1 MRATLRLITLLAG
14 CVSCSAPGLF
24 SSNSP
29 PTADMLAL
37 SKLIE
42 IKSHESIKVDPKS
55 HNANKTPALPAPGTV
70 ILTLK
75 TSALLNP
82 NAMQNAAPVRV
93 WIFELDKF
101 EKFTKA
107 EQSALV
113 NNPEKILGSD
123 LRRSRDVVLAPEE
136 LVNLQWQV
144 QTPGFIGVL
153 ADFRK
158 PPTQLFQQR
167 QLIAFDA
174 KSSLSWKI
182 ILSGNTL
189 VSLANAQ
196 PDKTPVNID
205 NDLAQPR
212 VVPGL
217 NNNSHE

>member
-1 MRATLRLITLLAG
+1 M
-14 CVSCSAPGLF
+14 VS
-24 SSNSP
+24 
-29 PTADMLAL
+29 L

-42 IKSHESIKVDPKS
+42 IKSHESIKADLKS
-55 HNANKTPALPAPGTV
+55 NNADKPPTLPAPVTV

-75 TSALLNP
+75 TSASLNP
-82 NAMQNAAPVRV
+82 NAMQNSAPVRV

-101 EKFTKA
+101 EKFSKA

-136 LVNLQWQV
+136 LINLRWQV

-167 QLIAFDA
+167 QIIAFDA
-174 KSSLSWKI
+174 KSALSWKI

-189 VSLANAQ
+189 ISLANAQ
-196 PDKTPVNID
+196 PDRTPVNID
-205 NDLAQPR
+205 NDLAQPS
-212 VVPGL
+212 VAPSL
-217 NNNSHE
+217 HDKSHK